1 MPSSTTTTFK
11 LVQMS
16 SFTTAAFQLIQIS
29 SFRTAAIGWVKFSRL
44 GLFSPFS
51 PSAFF
56 SHSSVAAPVAP
67 SCRPA
72 QLLLLRWLPAPPLR
86 PPTQVKHF
94 ACSSLIF
101 CKWVFGCLECLL
113 NNFYPQMRL
122 CIYLISYDQQMHLT
136 QMMIADV
143 LPWFLPV
150 SSLCH
155 VLPIFNLVTGIVH
168 LITYS
173 GFGLYM

>member
-1 MPSSTTTTFK
+1 
-11 LVQMS
+11 MS
-16 SFTTAAFQLIQIS
+16 SFITATFQLIQMS
-29 SFRTAAIGWVKFSRL
+29 SFRTAAIDSFMFSCYS
-44 GLFSPFS
+44 FFPYSP

-56 SHSSVAAPVAP
+56 SHSSAAAPVAP

-94 ACSSLIF
+94 TCSSLIF

-113 NNFYPQMRL
+113 NSFYPQMRL
-122 CIYLISYDQQMHLT
+122 CIHLISYDQQMHLT

-143 LPWFLPV
+143 LPLFLPV
-150 SSLCH
+150 YSLCY
-155 VLPIFNLVTGIVH
+155 VLLF
-168 LITYS
+168 LIW
-173 GFGLYM
+173 